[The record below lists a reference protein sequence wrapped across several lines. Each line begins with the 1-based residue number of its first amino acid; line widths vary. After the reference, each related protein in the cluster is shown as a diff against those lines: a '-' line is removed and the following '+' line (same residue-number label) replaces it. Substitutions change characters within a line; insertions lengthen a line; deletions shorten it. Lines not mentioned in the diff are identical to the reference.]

1 MSKLKYLP
9 ELKDVLSQ
17 VRTKFGEDEIEYLL
31 NTLFKQN
38 FTQTYDNFKD
48 LGLEITKM
56 SAKFVNTVF
65 FNFVHMEE
73 YGKL

>member
-56 SAKFVNTVF
+56 SAKFINTVL